1 MSAVLDLPFEAPAEA
16 EPFVPGV
23 FTDMPHERYL
33 SLDALSASGIKR
45 ILQSPMHYKYDREHP
60 TEATESML
68 LGTALH
74 MAVLE
79 PDRYADS
86 VIVIPED
93 APARPT
99 SRQWTAAKP
108 SPASLAAMQWWT
120 EFETR
125 AAGKLLLK
133 PEQAAKVEGMAGAV
147 RRHPVHD
154 ELLRDGTPETSFL
167 WRDARLDIAC
177 KARFDYLRDDGIAL
191 DLKSCVDASPDG
203 FMRSVAQFKYHYQ
216 EAHYRNGHEH
226 LRNESLRAFVF
237 IAVENTA
244 PYGCA
249 VYVIEPN
256 AIMFALDRVE
266 EASILYAHCQKTGYW
281 RGYSE
286 RILPIALPRWAT
298 TLTVPGG
305 R

>member
-1 MSAVLDLPFEAPAEA
+1 MSAVLDLPFEAPAEP

-167 WRDARLDIAC
+167 WRDARTELPC
-177 KARFDYLRDDGIAL
+177 KARFDYLRNDGIAL
-191 DLKSCVDASPDG
+191 DVKSCVDASPEG
-203 FMRSVAQFKYHYQ
+203 FTRAVASFRYHVQHAWYNN
-216 EAHYRNGHEH
+216 AHEH
-226 LRNESLRAFVF
+226 LRDASLQAFIF

-249 VYVIEPN
+249 CYVLEPN
-256 AIMFALDRVE
+256 AVLFGVNRCL
-266 EASILYAHCQKTGYW
+266 EAMDLYAEAKRSGFW

-286 RILPIALPRWAT
+286 RVNPIILPRWAT
-298 TLTVPGG
+298 TVTPTY
-305 R
+305 